1 MKWWLA
7 PVLGL
12 LILVCAR
19 PAVARPEGIAAQ
31 GCFGCHRGGQTP
43 TVTIAPDTNTVALG
57 QTIALVITV
66 SATNGPTAG
75 FYLRSSGKGTFS
87 NIAGEGTRT
96 NADGITHSAPKR
108 AVVNNQ
114 TTFRVGWTAP
124 ATGAGGVNF
133 DVWALSGSG
142 GDGSNGD
149 GGGEA
154 YVSFTYGCSGQ
165 NYYPDGD
172 NDGFG
177 SKVLP
182 YVRDCTKPNFRTLD
196 NTDCNDY
203 EAKIHPGQPEIC
215 NGKDDNCDGQIDEGL
230 PIMTVYEDKDGDGY
244 GGVGATKTTMFCG
257 ATKGFGVGTNDCNDD
272 DPAINPGA
280 SEVCNGRDDNCNQ
293 RVDEEAK
300 VYCGVGWCRRAGDGC
315 GSAICTPG
323 KPRAEMCNAFDD
335 DCDGVI
341 DNGVDLCGK
350 GQFCQEGYCL
360 PGNAPVRPDGG
371 LPIIDGDG
379 GIVPSASPSGAG
391 GSDPGASG
399 GTGGCSVGAATGSA
413 AGLAGCVLALALLSA
428 SRRQRRRR

>member
-1 MKWWLA
+1 
-7 PVLGL
+7 
-12 LILVCAR
+12 
-19 PAVARPEGIAAQ
+19 
-31 GCFGCHRGGQTP
+31 
-43 TVTIAPDTNTVALG
+43 
-57 QTIALVITV
+57 
-66 SATNGPTAG
+66 
-75 FYLRSSGKGTFS
+75 
-87 NIAGEGTRT
+87 
-96 NADGITHSAPKR
+96 
-108 AVVNNQ
+108 VVNNQ

-244 GGVGATKTTMFCG
+244 GGWGPPKPPCFA
-257 ATKGFGVGTNDCNDD
+257 A
-272 DPAINPGA
+272 
-280 SEVCNGRDDNCNQ
+280 R
-293 RVDEEAK
+293 
-300 VYCGVGWCRRAGDGC
+300 
-315 GSAICTPG
+315 
-323 KPRAEMCNAFDD
+323 PRASVSEPMT
-335 DCDGVI
+335 VTTTI
-341 DNGVDLCGK
+341 
-350 GQFCQEGYCL
+350 
-360 PGNAPVRPDGG
+360 RPSIPAHPRSATAGTTTAT
-371 LPIIDGDG
+371 
-379 GIVPSASPSGAG
+379 SASM
-391 GSDPGASG
+391 
-399 GTGGCSVGAATGSA
+399 
-413 AGLAGCVLALALLSA
+413 
-428 SRRQRRRR
+428 RRRRSTVAWAGAGARVMGVVPRFARPANRAPRCATPSTTIATA